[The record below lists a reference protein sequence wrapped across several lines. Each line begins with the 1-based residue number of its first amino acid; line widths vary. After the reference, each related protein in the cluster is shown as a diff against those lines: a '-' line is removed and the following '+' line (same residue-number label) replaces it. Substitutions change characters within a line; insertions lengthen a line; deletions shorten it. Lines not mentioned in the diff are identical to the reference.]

1 MQVKNM
7 KIETVIKLL
16 EANKNHYENGSMA
29 EALETA
35 IKALEKQ
42 LPKKPIKYAGNCFD
56 ACPTCRAS
64 VGVNEFE
71 SYCSYCGQ
79 KLRWSLWKEEEE

>member
-1 MQVKNM
+1 MQVKNT

-35 IKALEKQ
+35 IKALEKR
-42 LPKKPIKYAGNCFD
+42 LPKEVVFDRVYKRCSNCGETPMYFQYNY
-56 ACPTCRAS
+56 CP
-64 VGVNEFE
+64 
-71 SYCSYCGQ
+71 YCGQ